1 MRFRLPSILFRRVQ
15 VPDEGEVVLLVANS
29 LSFSVLQN
37 IHQINVLRSIYSSC
51 SNRHR
56 RTLYLTDEFS
66 LTFPCVAGRSRY
78 SAKAG
83 HPTCLSRR
91 AEMERRRRAQLT
103 FTQDILDAKSIP
115 VYFYSKSVGTP
126 QPFKSPLYAYLVSQP
141 SIRSF
146 SLADTLSSCPNSPS
160 SRIPRS

>member
-1 MRFRLPSILFRRVQ
+1 MSICTGSHIHFPTMRFRLPSILFRRVQ

-91 AEMERRRRAQLT
+91 AEMEATTTRAAYFHSGYPGCQ
-103 FTQDILDAKSIP
+103 KNRSIFQ
-115 VYFYSKSVGTP
+115 VGSVHH
-126 QPFKSPLYAYLVSQP
+126 
-141 SIRSF
+141 
-146 SLADTLSSCPNSPS
+146 SPS
-160 SRIPRS
+160 NHPCTLI